1 MKNNINI
8 TSGLFATTTLFF
20 ILVAPMFGVATAY
33 RDIIYN
39 PAVMDVKQTTEPL
52 SCAGD
57 KKSGSGNDKTT
68 LEHNNIYS
76 PEGSGNFLIDLGLF
90 NTTCNKFE
98 VKLRPDA
105 DVTNNYITN
114 VQFTIKWKSGLVNL
128 IDFDSDFDVEL
139 QGQVVTENDT
149 NYAVFATATAYPV
162 NWTSENEYTILTF
175 AHDQSGT
182 GYTDFLVD
190 NWNWAIANNGVYY
203 VELLGL
209 DHTGVV
215 YLNALNA
222 YTGPCGE
229 LDLRV
234 FLEGPFDP
242 VTGQMK
248 TLLNETGNIP
258 LDKPYSGVPWNYE
271 GNETLIDIPA
281 DMVDWILLE
290 LRDAPDAESAAQA
303 TTFDKQSVLLMKD
316 GTVTGLDGI
325 SMIRFDNASVQKLF
339 VVIRHRNHLD
349 IISADQIITTDGL
362 TYHYDF
368 TASASQAYQNGQ
380 NLLNGNVYG
389 MIAGDGVPD
398 GIVNADDRLQAW
410 KPYAGTTGYRSGD
423 FNLDGQVNNPD
434 KNDLWFKNI
443 NKSSQVPE

>member
-1 MKNNINI
+1 MD
-8 TSGLFATTTLFF
+8 LFATTTLLV
-20 ILVAPMFGVATAY
+20 ILFVPLFGAATAY
-33 RDIIYN
+33 MDIIYN
-39 PAVMDVKQTTEPL
+39 PAVMYDEQTTESL
-52 SCAGD
+52 NYAGD
-57 KKSGSGNDKTT
+57 NKS
-68 LEHNNIYS
+68 EHINGKIINEQNIS
-76 PEGSGNFLIDLGLF
+76 NGTEGSGNILIDMGLF

-98 VKLRPDA
+98 VKLRPDTDIA
-105 DVTNNYITN
+105 NNYITN
-114 VQFTIKWKSGLVNL
+114 IQFTIKWKSGLVNL

-149 NYAVFATATAYPV
+149 NYAVFATVTAYPV
-162 NWTSENEYTILTF
+162 VWTSGIEYTILTF

-182 GYTDFLVD
+182 GYTDFLID

-209 DHTGVV
+209 DQTGVV

-242 VTGQMK
+242 LTGQMS
-248 TLLNETGNIP
+248 TLLNESGNIP
-258 LDKPYSGVPWNYE
+258 LHQPYSDLPWNYE
-271 GNETLIDIPA
+271 GNETLIDIPD
-281 DMVDWILLE
+281 DMVDWLLLE
-290 LRDAPDAESAAQA
+290 LRDAPDAGSATQV
-303 TTFDKQSVLLMKD
+303 TTFDMQSALLIKD

-325 SMIRFDNASVQKLF
+325 SPLRFNNSLVLKLF

-349 IISADQIITTDGL
+349 IINSDHITTSDGL
-362 TYHYDF
+362 TYHFDF

-380 NLLNGNVYG
+380 KQLNGSSYG

-398 GIVNADDRLQAW
+398 GIVNADDRLQSWVPHA
-410 KPYAGTTGYRSGD
+410 AGSGYKGGD

-434 KNDLWFKNI
+434 KNDLWFQNI
-443 NKSSQVPE
+443 NESSQAPE